1 MNLMSNETLK
11 TFPDSYAEALAMLY
25 LQNQD
30 LREKTPS
37 EIHTMYQEAYYE
49 ILKDHRIKAK
59 SGWFKD
65 LKAID

>member
-1 MNLMSNETLK
+1 MSNETLK

-49 ILKDHRIKAK
+49 IFKDHRIKAK

-65 LKAID
+65 LKATD

>member
-1 MNLMSNETLK
+1 
-11 TFPDSYAEALAMLY
+11 MLY

-65 LKAID
+65 LKETD

>member
-1 MNLMSNETLK
+1 MSNETLK
-11 TFPDSYAEALAMLY
+11 TFPDSYAEGLAMLY

-37 EIHTMYQEAYYE
+37 EIRTMYQEAYYE

-65 LKAID
+65 LKATD

>member
-1 MNLMSNETLK
+1 MSNDALK
-11 TFPDSYAEALAMLY
+11 TFPDNYAEALAMLY

-30 LREKTPS
+30 LRGKSPS

-49 ILKDHRIKAK
+49 ILRDHRSKVK

-65 LKAID
+65 LKATD